1 MARTGTGAQRSK
13 KLSYWLSGRNQDCC
27 PAENREMQC
36 KVPLCKIDEY
46 LDTKEVWKYPREWNA
61 FTGLEECYKRG
72 RKVEV
77 GLEVREEGVVVLHAC
92 TF

>member
-1 MARTGTGAQRSK
+1 
-13 KLSYWLSGRNQDCC
+13 
-27 PAENREMQC
+27 MQC

-72 RKVEV
+72 RKVVV
-77 GLEVREEGVVVLHAC
+77 GLEVEKKEL
-92 TF
+92 

>member
-1 MARTGTGAQRSK
+1 
-13 KLSYWLSGRNQDCC
+13 
-27 PAENREMQC
+27 MQC